1 MSYQEKMKEINFVNI
16 DINYEINRLLQYG
29 IRENL
34 IEEEDII
41 YIANKIISILNLKEF
56 VMLEDLN
63 IGDTRLC

>member
-1 MSYQEKMKEINFVNI
+1 MSYQEKVKERNSVNI

-41 YIANKIISILNLKEF
+41 LSLIHI
-56 VMLEDLN
+56 
-63 IGDTRLC
+63 